1 MVRKTIHIS
10 NIQSQW
16 LDDQCYNTSSLVRKL
31 LDSYRSSVLDK
42 VSDDK
47 ITKYTEQGR
56 EFRVPSVV
64 NSTKLNRSYCNDIC
78 SKHKSKMP
86 RGGKNPYATHVTCK
100 KCDGIWMERTSCNK
114 NKTGRLTCPCCNI
127 LVRVTARRKHGGET
141 AKLYE
146 G

>member
-16 LDDQCYNTSSLVRKL
+16 LDDECYNTSSLVRKL

-86 RGGKNPYATHVTCK
+86 RGGKNPYATKETLWVSKT
-100 KCDGIWMERTSCNK
+100 MMYVQEEEERPEWAW
-114 NKTGRLTCPCCNI
+114 LTE
-127 LVRVTARRKHGGET
+127 K
-141 AKLYE
+141 
-146 G
+146 